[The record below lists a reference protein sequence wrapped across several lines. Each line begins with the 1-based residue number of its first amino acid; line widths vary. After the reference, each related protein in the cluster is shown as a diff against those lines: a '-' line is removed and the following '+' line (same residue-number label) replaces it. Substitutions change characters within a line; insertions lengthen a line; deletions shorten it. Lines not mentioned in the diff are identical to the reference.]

1 MSTDLNAVVVK
12 RCEVSPGLIILR
24 VESDGWELPSFT
36 PGQFGVIALPGRAAR
51 YGVSDVEEEL
61 VDPDKMIK
69 RAYSIASSSVER
81 EYIEFYIAL
90 VPSGALTPRLFA
102 LQVGDRLWMSP
113 KASGLFTLDEVPVD
127 QHVVLISTGTGL
139 APYISMLRTHLI
151 CGGAQRFAVLH
162 GARHSWDLGYR
173 NELVTLAKNCENASN
188 LCTISRP
195 DEEPM
200 EWTGP
205 SGYVQDLWT
214 SGMLTKR
221 FGFEPTPDNTHI
233 FLCGTPKMIDDMT
246 SILEND
252 GFVLHSK
259 KQPGQ
264 IHAERYW

>member
-1 MSTDLNAVVVK
+1 MSTELNAVVVK
-12 RCEVSPGLIILR
+12 RCEVSPGLIIMR
-24 VESDGWELPSFT
+24 VKPDRWELPSFT
-36 PGQFGVIALPGRAAR
+36 PGQFGVLGLPGRAR
-51 YGVSDVEEEL
+51 RCEVSDPQDEI

-81 EYIEFYIAL
+81 EYMEFYVAL

-102 LQVGDRLWMSP
+102 LEDGDRLWMSP
-113 KASGLFTLDEVPVD
+113 KASGLFTLDEVPED

-151 CGGAQRFAVLH
+151 CASPQRFAVLH

-173 NELVTLAKNCENASN
+173 DELVTLDKNCENASY

-200 EWTGP
+200 RWTGP
-205 SGYVQDLWT
+205 SGYVQDLWK
-214 SGMLTKR
+214 SGMLAKR
-221 FGFEPTPDNTHI
+221 WGFEPSPDNTHI

-246 SILEND
+246 TILEGE
-252 GFVLHSK
+252 GFISHSK
-259 KQPGQ
+259 RTPGQ